1 MLHVNSKTDHSGY
14 KSHTTR
20 VEVFTS
26 AIIGFKCKDGV
37 LIAYNP
43 NGLRGSCLKY
53 RNLNKITSIA
63 PNLMFSS
70 TGDHSDFQKVS
81 SILEKEWHRLS
92 TYGDAKKANPSE
104 FGSYLANQC
113 YKKRNKADPFY
124 LSAIL
129 AGVYNKENYL
139 SMVDLYGNYLEHDY
153 ITTGLARMMGPVLI
167 DKEFSPDMTFEQ
179 LKPLV
184 LKVFKV
190 LHAKNKLVT
199 NEVVIAYQTEDK
211 MWKET
216 AEVDISYSYK
226 GFLKSEKLF

>member
-1 MLHVNSKTDHSGY
+1 MLHVNSKSETSGI
-14 KSHTTR
+14 KTHTTQ

-26 AIIGFKCKDGV
+26 SIIGFKCKSGI

-43 NGLRGSCLKY
+43 NALRGSHLKY
-53 RNLNKITSIA
+53 RNVNKITSIA

-81 SILEKEWHRLS
+81 SILKKEWHRLS
-92 TYGDAKKANPSE
+92 TYGDAQKANPSE

-113 YKKRNKADPFY
+113 YKKRNKSDPFY

-129 AGVYNKENYL
+129 GGVFNGENYL

-167 DKEFSPDMTFEQ
+167 DKEYRTDMTFEE

-199 NEVVIAYQTEDK
+199 NEVVLAYQTEDK
-211 MWKET
+211 MWQEKE
-216 AEVDISYSYK
+216 EISISYSYK
-226 GFLKSEKLF
+226 GFLNQEKLF